1 MESTS
6 AAGVSTTSLVE
17 ATAEFRGSLVR
28 IDCGEE
34 GVYQGIV
41 LEVDPEKA
49 YLKIKN
55 PFRNGVSL
63 DNLVVQIPGELVKEV
78 LVVRIPSK
86 KLATKKDAE
95 NTTGKIKKP
104 ATKRDAEN
112 TTGKIKKLTTTKE
125 AENTGKI
132 RKPETKKE
140 AENTGKIKKPETKK
154 EAENTGKI
162 KKPET
167 KKEAE
172 NTEKIKKP
180 AKKKEAENTGKIT
193 PRSDVVQRDQPVS
206 SNTNLRHR
214 RITCAER
221 MVMINQ
227 RQQQKTPMSSEGSNV
242 QSGTQTFAKNRPVPP
257 RFPSVQSNTVQIYM
271 QSACKTGRTLMARI
285 PSRSN
290 DSRFSSSKT
299 SPGTNQKNNNC
310 NAGHVPA
317 SVLLN
322 QKNQQN
328 PGSVRIMQKLF
339 SPIKSK
345 KSPHKSEKK
354 IQEFDKSRDQQQF
367 VPGQRIDINDLLKG
381 CVLSD
386 VPSASALSSEPPS
399 VSLPRSSASTEN
411 REGFKS
417 PLRRSLSATLVT
429 SLNAGSATFRVHHN
443 RSPVLM
449 AGGNSTCSMPSYHRS
464 SPTDV
469 VRSSHYKRRSFPNS
483 SSPPAAVARAPLAH
497 QAFGEFKLFKEQQQ
511 AMPMR
516 LHVNHRR
523 NVRGEFGPT
532 GIPAVDCS
540 NGYRSYSDRLS
551 ETIMGDPLDPNMET
565 DFDFVGNLALF
576 DKAEFNRETEHIF
589 HELDSAGDCSRNYRN
604 DENVLQDAS
613 RVISWT
619 KSGITAD
626 DDDDDNNPNTS
637 TSSQTG

>member
-6 AAGVSTTSLVE
+6 TAGVSMTSLVE

-55 PFRNGVSL
+55 PFRNGISL

-86 KLATKKDAE
+86 PSKKPAKKKAE
-95 NTTGKIKKP
+95 NTTG
-104 ATKRDAEN
+104 N
-112 TTGKIKKLTTTKE
+112 VKKLATE
-125 AENTGKI
+125 
-132 RKPETKKE
+132 KE
-140 AENTGKIKKPETKK
+140 AENTGKIKKPAPKHKAENTTGNVKKPATKK
-154 EAENTGKI
+154 EVVNTG
-162 KKPET
+162 
-167 KKEAE
+167 
-172 NTEKIKKP
+172 NVKKP
-180 AKKKEAENTGKIT
+180 ATKKEAENTGKIT
-193 PRSDVVQRDQPVS
+193 PRSDVVQRNQPVS
-206 SNTNLRHR
+206 SNTNPPRR

-227 RQQQKTPMSSEGSNV
+227 SQQQKTPMSSEGSNV
-242 QSGTQTFAKNRPVPP
+242 RSGTQTFAKNRPVPP
-257 RFPSVQSNTVQIYM
+257 RLPVVQSNTVQIYM

-299 SPGTNQKNNNC
+299 SPGTNQNNNNC
-310 NAGHVPA
+310 NVGPVPA
-317 SVLLN
+317 SVLLD

-354 IQEFDKSRDQQQF
+354 KQEFDKMSRDQQQC
-367 VPGQRIDINDLLKG
+367 VPGQRIDINDLLRG

-386 VPSASALSSEPPS
+386 VPSASALSSESPS
-399 VSLPRSSASTEN
+399 VSVPRLSASTEN
-411 REGFKS
+411 REDFKL

-429 SLNAGSATFRVHHN
+429 PLNAGSATFRVHHN
-443 RSPVLM
+443 RSLVPL

-464 SPTDV
+464 SPADA

-551 ETIMGDPLDPNMET
+551 ETIMGDPLDPNLEA
-565 DFDFVGNLALF
+565 DFDFAGNLALF

-589 HELDSAGDCSRNYRN
+589 QELDSAGDCSRNYRN

-626 DDDDDNNPNTS
+626 DDDDNPNTS
-637 TSSQTG
+637 TSSPTD

>member
-6 AAGVSTTSLVE
+6 TAGVSMTSLVE

-34 GVYQGIV
+34 
-41 LEVDPEKA
+41 
-49 YLKIKN
+49 
-55 PFRNGVSL
+55 
-63 DNLVVQIPGELVKEV
+63 
-78 LVVRIPSK
+78 
-86 KLATKKDAE
+86 
-95 NTTGKIKKP
+95 
-104 ATKRDAEN
+104 
-112 TTGKIKKLTTTKE
+112 
-125 AENTGKI
+125 
-132 RKPETKKE
+132 
-140 AENTGKIKKPETKK
+140 
-154 EAENTGKI
+154 
-162 KKPET
+162 
-167 KKEAE
+167 
-172 NTEKIKKP
+172 
-180 AKKKEAENTGKIT
+180 EAENTGKIT
-193 PRSDVVQRDQPVS
+193 PRSDVVQRNQPVS
-206 SNTNLRHR
+206 SNTNPPRR

-227 RQQQKTPMSSEGSNV
+227 SQQQKTTDEQRGEQRSERNTNFCEKSPSSAPS
-242 QSGTQTFAKNRPVPP
+242 SGCSIEHCANLHA
-257 RFPSVQSNTVQIYM
+257 N
-271 QSACKTGRTLMARI
+271 
-285 PSRSN
+285 
-290 DSRFSSSKT
+290 SSKT
-299 SPGTNQKNNNC
+299 SPGTNQNNNNC
-310 NAGHVPA
+310 NVGPVPA
-317 SVLLN
+317 SVLLD

-354 IQEFDKSRDQQQF
+354 KQEFDKMSRDQQQC

-386 VPSASALSSEPPS
+386 VPSASALSSESPS
-399 VSLPRSSASTEN
+399 VSVPRLSASTEN
-411 REGFKS
+411 REDFKL

-429 SLNAGSATFRVHHN
+429 PLNAGSATFRVHHN
-443 RSPVLM
+443 RSLVPL

-464 SPTDV
+464 SPADA

-551 ETIMGDPLDPNMET
+551 ETIMGDPLDPNMEA
-565 DFDFVGNLALF
+565 DFDFAGNLALF

-589 HELDSAGDCSRNYRN
+589 QELDSAGDCSRNYRN

-626 DDDDDNNPNTS
+626 DDDDNPNTS
-637 TSSQTG
+637 TSSPTD